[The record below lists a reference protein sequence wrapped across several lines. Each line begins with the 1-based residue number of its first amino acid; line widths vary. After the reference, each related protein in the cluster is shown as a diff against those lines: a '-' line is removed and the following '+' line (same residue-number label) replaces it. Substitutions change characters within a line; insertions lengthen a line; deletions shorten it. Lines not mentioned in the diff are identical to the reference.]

1 MVLITHHMETLMV
14 KLLICVVFLI
24 AVFACAKIFKKIK
37 VNQKFKKSQFAKEVF
52 KKPAVSV
59 LTHRDEE
66 DDVIDEVALYEQQLF
81 DDVAG
86 LFLESKTHEM
96 EKAQA
101 IFIQADV
108 LKKMPVQT
116 KSVIRNVD
124 LGEWSIYWGFYQQ
137 SLEYYVG
144 KYGVFV
150 THVDRDGNE
159 HTYNHRIE
167 SI

>member
-1 MVLITHHMETLMV
+1 MV

-24 AVFACAKIFKKIK
+24 AVFACAQIFKKIEL
-37 VNQKFKKSQFAKEVF
+37 NQKYKKIRFAKEVF

-59 LTHRDEE
+59 LAHRHEDEDEDEDEE
-66 DDVIDEVALYEQQLF
+66 DGVIDEVALYEQQLF

-101 IFIQADV
+101 ISIQADV

-116 KSVIRNVD
+116 KSVIRNAE

-150 THVDRDGNE
+150 THVDRDGTE
-159 HTYNHRIE
+159 HTYIHRLELI
-167 SI
+167 